1 MHSAHCSVCL
11 PADHPRGE
19 SGIRHRR
26 CVWCPR
32 NSYGVPGIHGVPGI
46 PRHRRD
52 PSVVVDGAVE
62 PPLQNGRVII
72 RIGSRLEDVS
82 LLWFRIKRVF
92 GGVKYPPGASNRRVV
107 FFASRS
113 GG

>member
-1 MHSAHCSVCL
+1 MRMVS
-11 PADHPRGE
+11 PE
-19 SGIRHRR
+19 F
-26 CVWCPR
+26 
-32 NSYGVPGIHGVPGI
+32 YGVPGI

-52 PSVVVDGAVE
+52 PSVGVDGAVE
-62 PPLQNGRVII
+62 PPLQNGRAII

-92 GGVKYPPGASNRRVV
+92 GGGKYPPGASNRRVV
-107 FFASRS
+107 FFASRR